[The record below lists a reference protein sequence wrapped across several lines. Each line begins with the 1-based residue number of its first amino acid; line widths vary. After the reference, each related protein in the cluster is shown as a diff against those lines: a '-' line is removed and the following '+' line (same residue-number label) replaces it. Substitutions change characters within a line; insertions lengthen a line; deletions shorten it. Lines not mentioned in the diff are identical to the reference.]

1 MSNYYYTVDGRRIKV
16 NLETFTS
23 VVSESV
29 QNMGAKMESISE
41 KTMGPKM
48 ESETIMGPKME
59 SETIMGPKMESEN
72 TVGPKM
78 ESENTVGPKMESRS
92 ENNTKIQNDRKESLK
107 LKGDLSLDGIIRA
120 RKYLME
126 DGSDM
131 KTILSEKKVL
141 ILPES
146 ISFDA
151 QGNMNVGSTQN
162 NINLNIEG
170 QLCIGKTCIDSST
183 LVKLIKLAK

>member
-59 SETIMGPKMESEN
+59 SEN

-78 ESENTVGPKMESRS
+78 EGRS

>member
-48 ESETIMGPKME
+48 ESENIVGPKME
-59 SETIMGPKMESEN
+59 SETIM
-72 TVGPKM
+72 GPKM